1 VNTHTLALEY
11 LPGLKPFV
19 AQELKQFSGLKV
31 LDLQHDTGMIQVQG
45 GVTKLFKL
53 RRVTALYDYLSFA
66 IPRPKAL
73 LGDAHFR
80 RLIGHIQGIQ
90 RRFPTELISFR
101 LDAAGKDSG
110 VFLRLSKAL
119 HQATGLIPD
128 DDGALLIRIRPGG
141 EGWEVLLRL
150 TPRPLSAR
158 SWRVC
163 NMAGGLNA
171 TIATAM
177 NDLSQPQPTDRYLNA
192 MCGSGTL
199 LIERAAQP
207 VQSLTGVDMS
217 SDALTCAH
225 DNLQAAK
232 LSHVTTLQADATHLP
247 YADTSFDVIT
257 ADLPWGDAVGS
268 HETNAQLYPAFL
280 KEMARVAAPAAR
292 AIILTH
298 EVRLFE
304 RCLNAQRHW
313 HLAETMRFFHG
324 GHYPRAYR
332 LDLL

>member
-1 VNTHTLALEY
+1 MSSHRLALEY

-19 AQELKQFSGLKV
+19 AQELKKFSGLKV
-31 LDLQHDTGMIQVQG
+31 LDLQDDTGMIQVQG
-45 GVTKLFKL
+45 DVTKLFKL

-80 RLIGHIQGIQ
+80 RLVEHIWRVQQ
-90 RRFPTELISFR
+90 RFPTDMTSFR
-101 LDAAGKDSG
+101 LDAAGKGSG
-110 VFLRLSKAL
+110 VFQRLSAAL
-119 HQATGLIPD
+119 QHATGLIPG
-128 DDGALLIRIRPGG
+128 DDGPLLIRIRPGG
-141 EGWEVLLRL
+141 DGWEVLLRL

-158 SWRVC
+158 AWRVC

-207 VQSLTGVDMS
+207 VKTLTGVDLS
-217 SDALTCAH
+217 ADALTCAH
-225 DNLQAAK
+225 DNLQAAQ
-232 LSHVTTLQADATHLP
+232 LAHVTTLQADATNLP
-247 YADTSFDVIT
+247 YADASFDIIT
-257 ADLPWGDAVGS
+257 ADLPWGDAVGN

-280 KEMARVAAPAAR
+280 REMARVAAPAAR
-292 AIILTH
+292 SIILTH
-298 EVRLFE
+298 EIKLFE
-304 RCLNAQRHW
+304 RCLKTQHDW
-313 HLAETMRFFHG
+313 HRAETVRFFHG